1 MESREI
7 EARKYAF
14 PLPFLKTKL
23 RLKSILSK
31 TPQGL
36 FRLNNVGK
44 AEDLS

>member
-1 MESREI
+1 MEGRET

-14 PLPFLKTKL
+14 PLSFLKTKL
-23 RLKSILSK
+23 RLKSMQK
-31 TPQGL
+31 QPWGL